1 ERTPPQPRTAEPRG
15 GTDLPGN
22 LRRLLPA
29 EPARACGGGRSLA
42 PGALPAR
49 LHRPRGC
56 TPCPTF
62 PVHPRPHLRPARR
75 PPRAAPGPPR
85 PGRTGSSVT
94 GPEIA
99 SSLSGTEVTS
109 KRAWRGRTGPGPGM
123 DPAAEHRQQLRSES
137 CLDSCAARLV
147 RANHRL
153 MGAYVGL
160 VPALLQ
166 RRAAEHGAP
175 VEPSALPASP
185 DSDPGPA
192 ESLPDAPA
200 AGT

>member
-1 ERTPPQPRTAEPRG
+1 
-15 GTDLPGN
+15 
-22 LRRLLPA
+22 
-29 EPARACGGGRSLA
+29 
-42 PGALPAR
+42 
-49 LHRPRGC
+49 
-56 TPCPTF
+56 
-62 PVHPRPHLRPARR
+62 
-75 PPRAAPGPPR
+75 
-85 PGRTGSSVT
+85 
-94 GPEIA
+94 
-99 SSLSGTEVTS
+99 
-109 KRAWRGRTGPGPGM
+109 M
-123 DPAAEHRQQLRSES
+123 DPAAEHRQQLRSLRDFLLVYNRMTELCFRHCVCNLNYRLLTGREVSGAQGAGGRVSPRPVTPSLPQES

-175 VEPSALPASP
+175 VGPSALPASP